1 MIHCNLLCRHKG
13 KTLIDVDFNEK
24 QSLTFKVLEGKHARA
39 APDLIPDE
47 MVELFLEELSEF

>member
-1 MIHCNLLCRHKG
+1 MELLS
-13 KTLIDVDFNEK
+13 
-24 QSLTFKVLEGKHARA
+24 QSDSFYISEGKHARA